1 MMWAM
6 PPARSGLSGARPS
19 QGVLVGSID
28 AATERLG
35 DLLLL
40 QVERLQAASDV
51 AVASISGSRANNS
64 TGAEGLTTIGVD
76 ELTTF

>member
-1 MMWAM
+1 
-6 PPARSGLSGARPS
+6 
-19 QGVLVGSID
+19 VGSFD

-35 DLLLL
+35 DLLLLL

-64 TGAEGLTTIGVD
+64 TGVEGLTTIGVD